1 MNPNCIA
8 QVSKAA
14 GRALTATEI
23 KKIDDQ
29 MDSAMR
35 QLARQDPKGWQAKSM
50 DTRVT
55 EAAQLAMG
63 NMKEA
68 ALRKAENAQRQV
80 LKTVETQ
87 QRIADLRA
95 NLKSSQSRALVEDL
109 NNTNLYNE
117 GVKKQYTSGLMDLID
132 AASST
137 EGASTGRKV
146 LQFLFDAENP
156 QMTRDLVA
164 EIFAM
169 GKGGTKN
176 QIASQGA
183 KAWLDTIESM
193 RQRFNDAGGDVGKLD
208 YGYLP
213 QPHDSARIREAGR
226 KRLDM
231 TPPTRDEAQARWVK
245 DTLPLLDRKQYLRT
259 DGSLMND
266 AEVVALL
273 RGAWDTLA
281 TDGMNKQTPGQFKGP
296 GAKANSGSESRVLH
310 FKDGEA
316 YLEYNAQYGMGSMYD
331 AMIGHIGGMARN
343 IGLVERMGPNPNQQF
358 RLQVDLAERA
368 DGKLERVFG
377 NKPQAYWDIISG
389 NTGAPDS
396 ARLAE
401 VGQHIRNIQTFGKL
415 AGAVI
420 SSITDLST
428 MMVTTGYNKL
438 SYWEL
443 LKNTMTAGGKDAKE
457 FANTHGM
464 IAESIISDLNRWQG
478 ENIANNWSGRLANS
492 TMKLSMMNMWTDT
505 MRRGFSMTMMS
516 GLGKLSKTEWGK
528 LTEWDRS
535 HLTRKGITEADWQVI
550 NQADLTDYRGMQMLT
565 PEAIAAA
572 DIAQARP
579 QDIQRIKDSI
589 TAQTDDLAA
598 RNAQDQQWVRGRI
611 DKFDEARNSLNRAVK
626 ELLASK
632 LKKNEQAAEPLLQQM
647 EMLDARREEA
657 KLQADL
663 EHDYNK
669 LFTKADVD
677 AFEKGVR
684 EAGKELDSA
693 SKAAIS
699 QAERTGIALG
709 KRLKRAE
716 SRMREA
722 EKRAATANDAEREL
736 IKMQVAAA
744 DAERA
749 KVQADIEIALKATPD
764 AERAAFKEALN
775 AKEMRVSVRE
785 GISSAERIGRKY
797 GEAKGRLQQRM
808 RDIEKSIAEMDRAAL
823 REANQAGKEAQA
835 KAEAMAAELKNY
847 ITRSQER
854 QQRRAAVIQ
863 RIQSE
868 EAPRIAAESTRIK
881 NEVTAKVLGFIT
893 DESEYAVMNP
903 DIATRAI
910 QTWGGQQAGTGV
922 GELARATMQFKSFPI
937 AMISRHWRR
946 ILESKAGTDGA
957 PALANKAAYTAALA
971 ITGTAL
977 GAIAFQTKQVT
988 QGKDPVDMTTP
999 KFWSR
1004 AFAQG
1009 GGAGFLGDIVLGDTT
1024 QDRSPLDSLGRLTL
1038 GPTFGS
1044 AADVWELTKGN
1055 IDEAMAGKDT
1065 HAGAEALRFARSHTP
1080 YVNLWYGKAA
1090 LDHLLLHSIQ
1100 ENLSP
1105 GYLDRQKSRAQQ
1117 DWNQGFWWEPGETA
1131 PDRAPDLSTMGGQ

>member
-14 GRALTATEI
+14 GRTLTASEI

-63 NMKEA
+63 NLKEA

-87 QRIADLRA
+87 QRIADLKT

-176 QIASQGA
+176 QIATQGA

-226 KRLDM
+226 KKLDM
-231 TPPTRDEAQARWVK
+231 APPTRDEAQARWVQ
-245 DTLPLLDRKQYLRT
+245 DTLPLLDRKQYLQP
-259 DGSLMND
+259 DGRLMND
-266 AEVVALL
+266 AEVIDLL
-273 RGAWDTLA
+273 RNAWETLA

-358 RLQVDLAERA
+358 KLQLDLAERT
-368 DGKLERVFG
+368 DGKVERVFG

-457 FANTHGM
+457 FANAHGM
-464 IAESIISDLNRWQG
+464 IAESMISDLNRWQG

-492 TMKLSMMNMWTDT
+492 TMKLSLMNAWTDT
-505 MRRGFSMTMMS
+505 VRRGFSMTMMS
-516 GLGKLSKTEWGK
+516 GMGKLAKKSWAD

-535 HLTRKGITEADWQVI
+535 HLGRKGITEADWAVI
-550 NQADLTDYRGMQMLT
+550 NQAELTDYRGMQMLT
-565 PEAIAAA
+565 PEAIAASGHPEA
-572 DIAQARP
+572 AQ
-579 QDIQRIKDSI
+579 
-589 TAQTDDLAA
+589 
-598 RNAQDQQWVRGRI
+598 
-611 DKFDEARNSLNRAVK
+611 
-626 ELLASK
+626 
-632 LKKNEQAAEPLLQQM
+632 
-647 EMLDARREEA
+647 
-657 KLQADL
+657 
-663 EHDYNK
+663 
-669 LFTKADVD
+669 
-677 AFEKGVR
+677 
-684 EAGKELDSA
+684 
-693 SKAAIS
+693 
-699 QAERTGIALG
+699 
-709 KRLKRAE
+709 
-716 SRMREA
+716 
-722 EKRAATANDAEREL
+722 
-736 IKMQVAAA
+736 
-744 DAERA
+744 
-749 KVQADIEIALKATPD
+749 
-764 AERAAFKEALN
+764 
-775 AKEMRVSVRE
+775 
-785 GISSAERIGRKY
+785 
-797 GEAKGRLQQRM
+797 
-808 RDIEKSIAEMDRAAL
+808 
-823 REANQAGKEAQA
+823 
-835 KAEAMAAELKNY
+835 
-847 ITRSQER
+847 
-854 QQRRAAVIQ
+854 
-863 RIQSE
+863 
-868 EAPRIAAESTRIK
+868 
-881 NEVTAKVLGFIT
+881 VTAKVLGFIT

-946 ILESKAGTDGA
+946 ILESKAGVDGA
-957 PALANKAAYTAALA
+957 PAMANKAAYTAALA

-988 QGKDPVDMTTP
+988 QGKDPVDMTTS

-1055 IDEAMAGKDT
+1055 IDESMAGKDT
-1065 HAGAEALRFARSHTP
+1065 HAGAEALRFAKSHTP
-1080 YVNLWYGKAA
+1080 YVNLWYAKAA

-1117 DWNQGFWWEPGETA
+1117 DWNQGFWWEPGEAA